1 MAGGR
6 TINVENTLVCWR
18 ERANEQE
25 SFSLFQCGE
34 LQLMTES
41 NNYTT
46 HSSNGDGHKI
56 STEANKKQKKKEW
69 KTRGVREFEGEEK
82 KEVERYRDA
91 VKANLCIRIS
101 FLPWNK
107 QGWWKDFFSLAAAAA
122 ALVVFPASDR
132 LTNGT
137 AKVPRNS
144 REDAFSVFFWYY
156 FFAHSNEKERE
167 RELSSSL
174 HGIWLNM
181 AKAWHGR
188 HRPELERSSHIY

>member
-56 STEANKKQKKKEW
+56 STEANKKQKKKSERRAVCGSL
-69 KTRGVREFEGEEK
+69 RGRK
-82 KEVERYRDA
+82 KKKRRDI
-91 VKANLCIRIS
+91 VT
-101 FLPWNK
+101 P
-107 QGWWKDFFSLAAAAA
+107 
-122 ALVVFPASDR
+122 
-132 LTNGT
+132 
-137 AKVPRNS
+137 
-144 REDAFSVFFWYY
+144 
-156 FFAHSNEKERE
+156 
-167 RELSSSL
+167 
-174 HGIWLNM
+174 
-181 AKAWHGR
+181 
-188 HRPELERSSHIY
+188 